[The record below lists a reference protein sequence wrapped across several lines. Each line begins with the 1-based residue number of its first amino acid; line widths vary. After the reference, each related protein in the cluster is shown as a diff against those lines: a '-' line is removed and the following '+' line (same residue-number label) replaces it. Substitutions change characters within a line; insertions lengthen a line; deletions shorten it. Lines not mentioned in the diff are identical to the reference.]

1 MLFCLKK
8 FIFAATFLFRL
19 ASNRCIT
26 NKMKKEMNRLIV
38 FLFAALMLAMPLS
51 AKRSHYAKVRNHP
64 IDMMDKDT
72 AGVIAYSDTT
82 SLAQADALDAD
93 SIYDDDAYSQ
103 NSHFELG
110 DNDLNALMKIFSG
123 LFGVGVLGV
132 IVAILIA
139 IVSIV
144 SIIAPFVFFGFLVYL
159 IINHHNEKQRLA
171 RMALMSGQPIPQNI
185 MKKKTETADEQWQRG
200 LKNVFIGLGIAVLCY
215 CLGAYQL
222 AGIGWLVLIYGAGL
236 AVISKTSN
244 KKKEDNDPKNGE
256 NIG

>member
-1 MLFCLKK
+1 
-8 FIFAATFLFRL
+8 
-19 ASNRCIT
+19 
-26 NKMKKEMNRLIV
+26 MNRLIV

-82 SLAQADALDAD
+82 SLAQADSLDAD
-93 SIYDDDAYSQ
+93 TIYNEDAYSQ
-103 NSHFELG
+103 NMHYELG
-110 DNDLNALMKIFSG
+110 DNDLEALAIIFSR
-123 LFGVGVLGV
+123 LFGVGALGIV
-132 IVAILIA
+132 VAILIA
-139 IVSIV
+139 IVSVI
-144 SIIAPFVFFGFLVYL
+144 SIIAPLVFFGFLVYL

-171 RMALMSGQPIPQNI
+171 RMALMSGRPIPQNI
-185 MKKKTETADEQWQRG
+185 IKKTVETADEQWQRG

-244 KKKEDNDPKNGE
+244 KKKEDNNPENGE

>member
-1 MLFCLKK
+1 
-8 FIFAATFLFRL
+8 
-19 ASNRCIT
+19 
-26 NKMKKEMNRLIV
+26 MKKEMNRLIV
-38 FLFAALMLAMPLS
+38 FLFAALMFAMPLS

-64 IDMMDKDT
+64 IDMIDKDT

-82 SLAQADALDAD
+82 SLAQADAVDAD